1 MARRILP
8 FAALAALIATLAGC
22 SNYQAPQR
30 PAWRAQA
37 ENACF
42 AERPFALSAYV
53 QPAREI
59 NDPGICGLTRPLR
72 VAALSDGAVAFN
84 SAYTLDCPMVAAL
97 NEWVRD
103 VVQPTAQARFGQ
115 RVVEIMSMGSYSCR
129 GMNGIPGARIS
140 EHAFGN
146 AIDIAGFRLAD
157 GRDISIVRDWT
168 RGDDQTRAFLQD
180 VHMGACAHFTTV
192 LGPGANIFHYNHIHV
207 DLAMHGNSSTGLRRI
222 CKPLLRPLPAPTSPP
237 DGLPDAP
244 DIDED
249 VDTAQSK
256 VLREDALALREAG
269 SQQRPSQ
276 ADTLQ
281 VGPGP
286 APVAR
291 IPDAYFN
298 AALKPPAPIPS
309 ATRPAAARSYAPDS
323 APAAAP
329 EGSPQDWDL
338 TSSIRQR

>member
-42 AERPFALSAYV
+42 AARPFELSAYV

-59 NDPGICGLTRPLR
+59 NGPGICGLTRPLR
-72 VAALSDGAVAFN
+72 VAALADGAVGFDN
-84 SAYTLDCPMVAAL
+84 AYTLDCPMVAAL
-97 NEWVRD
+97 NEWLRD

-115 RVVEIMSMGSYSCR
+115 RVVEIMSMGAYSCR

-146 AIDIAGFRLAD
+146 ALDIAGFRLAD

-192 LGPGANIFHYNHIHV
+192 LGPGANVFHYNHIHV
-207 DLAMHGNSSTGLRRI
+207 DLAMHGNSSTGPRRV
-222 CKPLLRPLPAPTSPP
+222 CKPLLRPLPLPTSPP

-244 DIDED
+244 DIDEE
-249 VDTAQSK
+249 VDTAQGK
-256 VLREDALALREAG
+256 VLREDALALRDAG
-269 SQQRPSQ
+269 SREG
-276 ADTLQ
+276 TLQ
-281 VGPGP
+281 IGPGP

-298 AALKPPAPIPS
+298 AALKPPAAIP
-309 ATRPAAARSYAPDS
+309 ATRSPAARSYAPDP
-323 APAAAP
+323 APAAASQ
-329 EGSPQDWDL
+329 EGKPSDWDL
-338 TSSIRQR
+338 TSAIARQR

>member
-8 FAALAALIATLAGC
+8 FAALAALIGTLAGC
-22 SNYQAPQR
+22 SNYQAAQR

-42 AERPFALSAYV
+42 AQRPFALSAYI

-59 NDPGICGLTRPLR
+59 NGPGICGLTRPLR
-72 VAALSDGAVAFN
+72 VTALADGAVGFN
-84 SAYTLDCPMVAAL
+84 APYTLDCPMVAAL
-97 NEWVRD
+97 NEWLRD

-115 RVVEIMSMGSYSCR
+115 NVVEIISMGSYSCR
-129 GMNGIPGARIS
+129 GMNGIAGARIS

-146 AIDIAGFRLAD
+146 AIDIGGFRLAD

-222 CKPLLRPLPAPTSPP
+222 CKPLLAPNQAPAHPP
-237 DGLPDAP
+237 DGLPEAP
-244 DIDED
+244 EIDED
-249 VDTAQSK
+249 IDVSQSQ
-256 VLREDALALREAG
+256 VLRQDALALRDAG
-269 SQQRPSQ
+269 SRSEM
-276 ADTLQ
+276 ALQ
-281 VGPGP
+281 PGPGP
-286 APVAR
+286 GPQAR
-291 IPDAYFN
+291 IPDAYFD
-298 AALKPPAPIPS
+298 AALKPPGVIP
-309 ATRPAAARSYAPDS
+309 ATRPARTSAY

-329 EGSPQDWDL
+329 MSEGRAADWDL
-338 TSSIRQR
+338 TSSVPRR

>member
-8 FAALAALIATLAGC
+8 IAALAAFIATLAGC
-22 SNYQAPQR
+22 SNFQAPQR

-42 AERPFALSAYV
+42 AGRPFALSAYI

-59 NDPGICGLTRPLR
+59 NGPGICGLTRPLR
-72 VAALSDGAVAFN
+72 VAALADGAVGFDN
-84 SAYTLDCPMVAAL
+84 AYTLDCPMVAAL
-97 NEWVRD
+97 NEWLRD

-115 RVVEIMSMGSYSCR
+115 RVVEIMSMGAYSCR

-146 AIDIAGFRLAD
+146 ALDIAGFRLAD

-207 DLAMHGNSSTGLRRI
+207 DLAMHGNSSTGPRRV
-222 CKPLLRPLPAPTSPP
+222 CKPLLRPLPLPTSPP

-244 DIDED
+244 DIDEE
-249 VDTAQSK
+249 VDTAQGK
-256 VLREDALALREAG
+256 VLREDALALRDAG
-269 SQQRPSQ
+269 SQGS
-276 ADTLQ
+276 LQ
-281 VGPGP
+281 IGPGP
-286 APVAR
+286 APAAR

-298 AALKPPAPIPS
+298 AALKPPAAIPG
-309 ATRPAAARSYAPDS
+309 TRPLAARSYAPDPV
-323 APAAAP
+323 PAAP
-329 EGSPQDWDL
+329 QEGKPADWDL
-338 TSSIRQR
+338 TSAIARQR

>member
-22 SNYQAPQR
+22 SNFQAPQR
-30 PAWRAQA
+30 PPWRAQA

-42 AERPFALSAYV
+42 AARPFELSAYI

-59 NDPGICGLTRPLR
+59 NGPGICGLTRPLR
-72 VAALSDGAVAFN
+72 VTALADGAVGFDAP
-84 SAYTLDCPMVAAL
+84 YTLDCPMVAAL
-97 NEWVRD
+97 NAWLRD

-115 RVVEIMSMGSYSCR
+115 PVVEIMSMGSYSCR
-129 GMNGIPGARIS
+129 GTNGIPGARIS

-157 GRDISIVRDWT
+157 GREITVVRDWT

-207 DLAMHGNSSTGLRRI
+207 DLAMHGNTSTGLRRI
-222 CKPLLRPLPAPTSPP
+222 CKPLLAPNMAPASPP
-237 DGLPDAP
+237 DGLPEPP

-249 VDTAQSK
+249 VDTAEGK
-256 VLREDALALREAG
+256 VLRDDALALRNGGA
-269 SQQRPSQ
+269 QTQRAQAETSQ
-276 ADTLQ
+276 ADALQ

-286 APVAR
+286 GPTAA
-291 IPDAYFN
+291 IPDDDFN
-298 AALKPPAPIPS
+298 AALKPPAAI
-309 ATRPAAARSYAPDS
+309 PAAPASAYAPT
-323 APAAAP
+323 PVP
-329 EGSPQDWDL
+329 EGSPADWDL
-338 TSSIRQR
+338 TSSIPPRR